1 MEAMTSFCTLSRPKN
16 TAGSRL
22 GTTIWAAKIA
32 GLLVVS
38 SAAALLLSYSLLF
51 VLRSSPRAR
60 WLAANLIIFAVWRL
74 SGATAAASNHRLDH
88 EPPIP
93 PPALLP
99 PPDIDG
105 AWHDVPSVPEFEF
118 KMRVYSSSD
127 HVESTR
133 KEDHVES
140 TRRAEYAETENDA
153 VDDASFDDTW
163 GAIVQKSAV
172 EQARR
177 PVLTKSETWERRLER
192 GVEAGAAVLRKSAT
206 CREGRRDG
214 RNFDEAAVGVESF
227 IKKHYDHLKLQRQES
242 ELRRR
247 FSEELILKSSATLAD
262 RGAT

>member
-22 GTTIWAAKIA
+22 GTAIWAAKIA

-74 SGATAAASNHRLDH
+74 SGAAAATSNHRLDH

-99 PPDIDG
+99 SPDIDG

-118 KMRVYSSSD
+118 EMRVYSSSD
-127 HVESTR
+127 HVESTE
-133 KEDHVES
+133 KGTLVLQE
-140 TRRAEYAETENDA
+140 EYAETEDDA

-163 GAIVQKSAV
+163 SAIAQKSAADQ
-172 EQARR
+172 QARR

-192 GVEAGAAVLRKSAT
+192 TEVAEAGEAVLRKSAT
-206 CREGRRDG
+206 CREGRR
-214 RNFDEAAVGVESF
+214 VVESF

-242 ELRRR
+242 ELRSC
-247 FSEELILKSSATLAD
+247 FSEKLILKSSATLAD